1 MKFFLNLKHWQL
13 FIITWGL
20 PLIVNIYS
28 FSKPMI
34 LFQLFP
40 VVMLFFIMST
50 FGWIWSIGTVLHK
63 KLPQGVKLNLAW
75 LNVFLIVPILYMVII
90 LYGFSFAVFSGANG
104 EGFASAF
111 AFYPALL
118 ITVHLLSM
126 VMIFLALRFAAKV
139 MKSVEIGRLAKF
151 SDYAGE
157 FFLIWFMPVG
167 VWILQPRLNQMVK
180 EQ

>member
-20 PLIVNIYS
+20 PLIVNMYS

-34 LFQLFP
+34 VFQLFP
-40 VVMLFFIMST
+40 VLMICFITGT
-50 FGWIWSIGTVLHK
+50 FGWIWSIGKVLHK
-63 KLPQGVKLNLAW
+63 KLPQGVKLNLAF
-75 LNVFLIVPILYMVII
+75 LNIFLIVPILYMAFI

-104 EGFASAF
+104 EGFASGF
-111 AFYPALL
+111 AYYPALL
-118 ITVHLLSM
+118 IHLLSM

-167 VWILQPRLNQMVK
+167 VWILQPRLNQMAK
-180 EQ
+180 